1 MRILLGAEMKNGSD
15 TDSNVKIYKN
25 AEYTFAKDVQD
36 QDVKFPVTAAGQ
48 SDKTEAGVNAF
59 PLEANKPT
67 EFRWI
72 NLTNGKRGQ
81 QDTFTKTALET
92 GVENRVRFFWEE
104 KAAEGNEAYDAKT
117 LVISPDKYPG
127 TYRVVGD
134 ALIRSEK
141 DGHDYAFQFVIN
153 KAKLMSEVT
162 LTMQAKFP
170 WSAKIAW
177 IAGNLKW

>member
-1 MRILLGAEMKNGSD
+1 MGAEMKKGSD
-15 TDSNVKIYKN
+15 TNSTVKIYKN
-25 AEYTFAKDVQD
+25 AEHTFAKDVEEG
-36 QDVKFPVTAAGQ
+36 DVVFPATAEGQ
-48 SDKTEAGVNAF
+48 SDKTESGVNAF
-59 PLEANKPT
+59 PLVANKPT

-72 NLTNGKRGQ
+72 NMTNGKRGQ
-81 QDTFTKTALET
+81 QDTFGKDALEA

-104 KAAEGNEAYDAKT
+104 TPAEGNEAYDANT
-117 LVISPDKYPG
+117 LVISPNRFPG

-162 LTMQAKFP
+162 LTMQAK
-170 WSAKIAW
+170 SL
-177 IAGNLKW
+177 GLLKSRELLGT